1 MSLRSIRYHLDHDLN
16 RCNAIARALRQKE
29 IDVTLSRQIGL
40 AAASDDEQLAQA
52 LQAGRVIVTH
62 DAHFIGFWRRQ
73 TQHAGIVHCHQGE
86 LSVGDVIRGLVLI
99 WETCSPEEM
108 IGSIIFLNRSL
119 IEGL

>member
-1 MSLRSIRYHLDHDLN
+1 M
-16 RCNAIARALRQKE
+16 
-29 IDVTLSRQIGL
+29 
-40 AAASDDEQLAQA
+40 
-52 LQAGRVIVTH
+52 GRVIVTH

-73 TQHAGIVHCHQGE
+73 VEHAGIVRCQQGE

-99 WETCSPEEM
+99 WETCSSEEM